1 MVSTSSTTRRP
12 RLRTSSANKGRLR
25 LVVVQALVL
34 SLFVTLFARLWY
46 MQVLGGEAYQAQAA
60 EQSIRELVVQPA
72 RGLIVDDMGRP
83 LVANRTSWVV
93 SLDRTMLHKMSDDE
107 QATLLGRLSKAVDVP
122 AKKIEAGQVAEVP
135 FNGRLI
141 FVLHD
146 GSRLRALDAT
156 CSHLACRVKWK
167 EKERQ
172 FHCDCH
178 GGKFAANGDRI
189 AGPPP
194 KGLREQAM
202 QVGPDGRI
210 VLIDEGGNT

>member
-1 MVSTSSTTRRP
+1 MNGGVSRRAFEVMTLVAIPLAYGAAFVAAVLRFLLPSPSRRLP
-12 RLRTSSANKGRLR
+12 RL
-25 LVVVQALVL
+25 V
-34 SLFVTLFARLWY
+34 
-46 MQVLGGEAYQAQAA
+46 
-60 EQSIRELVVQPA
+60 
-72 RGLIVDDMGRP
+72 
-83 LVANRTSWVV
+83 
-93 SLDRTMLHKMSDDE
+93 
-107 QATLLGRLSKAVDVP
+107 VDVP